1 MASLVGIE
9 RAHGVPALVLPQ
21 ALLGFGASCRV
32 GGAGLGRLGRPIED
46 RLQHAHRAA
55 PELLDHVGFHE
66 GLEEARQLHQVAV
79 GVEDGAAIGVGH
91 RCSLSSQV
99 AGCTVQP
106 VDPPTQLRL
115 VTKCNRTR
123 HTRGMPVTLTS
134 DERREL
140 LLDVTRD
147 LLAEGG
153 PRAVTMGTVAERAE
167 VTRALVY
174 KHFDNKHDLLAALYQ
189 REAKAL
195 DRAIRL
201 QVTDAPDGFEPKL
214 RAFTRAVL
222 GAVGEHG
229 RFFAPLRSL
238 GVSDATRR
246 DQRSWDRRTV
256 GYFADLAATEFA
268 LDPRTARSVMSILL
282 SGVDALVA
290 QVRSKST
297 AEDLR
302 FLEDTYVNATLGALS
317 RVSDPRW
324 TVDR

>member
-1 MASLVGIE
+1 
-9 RAHGVPALVLPQ
+9 
-21 ALLGFGASCRV
+21 
-32 GGAGLGRLGRPIED
+32 
-46 RLQHAHRAA
+46 
-55 PELLDHVGFHE
+55 
-66 GLEEARQLHQVAV
+66 
-79 GVEDGAAIGVGH
+79 
-91 RCSLSSQV
+91 
-99 AGCTVQP
+99 
-106 VDPPTQLRL
+106 
-115 VTKCNRTR
+115 
-123 HTRGMPVTLTS
+123 MPVPLTS

-153 PRAVTMGTVAERAE
+153 PRAVTMGTVAARAE

-195 DRAIRL
+195 DRAIRV
-201 QVTDAPDGFEPKL
+201 QVADAPDGFEPKL
-214 RAFTRAVL
+214 RVFTRAVL

-256 GYFADLAATEFA
+256 GYFAGLAATEFA
-268 LDPRTARSVMSILL
+268 LDLRTARSVMSILL

-302 FLEDTYVNATLGALS
+302 LLEDTYVNATLGALS